1 MSVDLA
7 TKSLL
12 HDKLRFFITVSG
24 VAFAVTL
31 VFVQVG
37 LFLGLM
43 SNASLTIDQIDADL
57 WVTSRNT
64 PNVDFAH
71 TFPETYIKRVRSI
84 DGVERADNL
93 IVWFMNVNL
102 PTGAV
107 EGTEVYALEDF
118 EAWNFPRGVVWA
130 SGLPAG
136 GGPKRSPEPHTTP
149 LADLRRGPYMVLDDS
164 AKKRWGEFAVGDYR
178 EVLGRRLKIIGRTID
193 AKSFTTTPL
202 TFMDYR
208 LAQSLNESDLRG
220 NTTYILVKLANG
232 ADAEAVRKEIQRRL
246 PYNDVFTKDEWAKRS
261 RAYWIDST
269 GLGLNMY
276 ITVFLGCLVGIV
288 VVAQTLYTS
297 TMEHI
302 REFGTVKAIGGGNG
316 EIYKILGKQATIAAI
331 AGFALG
337 ALQAFALRP
346 VMRKIDLKLIIPTEL
361 YVIVLIG
368 AIALCLS
375 AAVIS
380 FRKVASIDP
389 ALVFRA

>member
-1 MSVDLA
+1 MVDLA

-57 WVTSRNT
+57 WVTSHNT

-71 TFPETYIKRVRSI
+71 AFPETYIKRVRSI
-84 DGVERADNL
+84 EGVQRADNL
-93 IVWFMNVNL
+93 IVWFMNANL

-107 EGTEVYALEDF
+107 EGTEVYALENF
-118 EAWNFPRGVVWA
+118 ESWNFPQGVV
-130 SGLPAG
+130 AG
-136 GGPKRSPEPHTTP
+136 NV
-149 LADLRRGPYMVLDDS
+149 ADLRRGPYMMLDDS
-164 AKKRWGEFAVGDYR
+164 AKKRWGAFEVGEYR
-178 EVLGRRLKIIGRTID
+178 EVLGRRLKIIGRTVD

-220 NTTYILVKLANG
+220 NTTYILVKLAPG
-232 ADAEAVRKEIQRRL
+232 ADANAVRKEIQRRL
-246 PYNDVFTKDEWAKRS
+246 PYNDVFTRSEWAQRS
-261 RAYWIDST
+261 RSYWIEST

-302 REFGTVKAIGGGNG
+302 REFGTVKAIGGGNS
-316 EIYKILGKQATIAAI
+316 EIYKILGKQATIAAV

-346 VMRKIDLKLIIPTEL
+346 VMAKIDLKLIIPTEL
-361 YVIVLIG
+361 YIAVLIG
-368 AIALCLS
+368 AVALCLS
-375 AAVIS
+375 AAIIS
-380 FRKVASIDP
+380 FRKVATIDP
-389 ALVFRA
+389 ALVFRT

>member
-12 HDKLRFFITVSG
+12 HDKLRFLITVSG

-57 WVTSRNT
+57 WVTSHNT

-71 TFPETYIKRVRSI
+71 AFPETYIKRVRSVP
-84 DGVERADNL
+84 GVERADNL
-93 IVWFMNVNL
+93 IVWFMNANL
-102 PTGAV
+102 PNGAV

-118 EAWNFPRGVVWA
+118 TRWNFPRGVVE
-130 SGLPAG
+130 GNV
-136 GGPKRSPEPHTTP
+136 
-149 LADLRRGPYMVLDDS
+149 ADLRRGPYMVLDDS
-164 AKKRWGEFAVGDYR
+164 AKKRWGAFGVGEYR
-178 EVLGRRLKIIGRTID
+178 EVLGRRLKIIGRTVD

-202 TFMDYR
+202 TFMDFR
-208 LAQSLNESDLRG
+208 LAQSLNEGDLRG
-220 NTTYILVKLANG
+220 QTTYILVKLAPG
-232 ADAEAVRKEIQRRL
+232 ADIDAVRAEIARRL
-246 PYNDVFTKDEWAKRS
+246 PFNDVYTRDEWARRS
-261 RAYWIDST
+261 RSYWIDST

-316 EIYKILGKQATIAAI
+316 DIYRILGKQATIAAV

-346 VMRKIDLKLIIPTEL
+346 VMAKIDLKLIIPTPL
-361 YVIVLIG
+361 YVAVLVG
-368 AIALCLS
+368 AIALCLGS
-375 AAVIS
+375 ALIS

-389 ALVFRA
+389 ALVFRT

>member
-1 MSVDLA
+1 MAVDLA

-12 HDKLRFFITVSG
+12 HDRLRFMITVIG

-43 SNASLTIDQIDADL
+43 DNASLTIEQIDADL
-57 WVTSRNT
+57 WVTSHNT

-71 TFPETYIKRVRSI
+71 AFPETYVKRVRSVPGI
-84 DGVERADNL
+84 ARADNL

-102 PTGAV
+102 PNGAV

-118 EAWNFPRGVVWA
+118 GAWNFPHGVIEGDL
-130 SGLPAG
+130 S
-136 GGPKRSPEPHTTP
+136 
-149 LADLRRGPYMVLDDS
+149 DLRRGPYMVLDDS
-164 AKKRWGEFAVGDYR
+164 AKKRWGGFTVNDYR

-202 TFMDYR
+202 TFMDLR

-220 NTTYILVKLANG
+220 NTTYILVKLAPGAN
-232 ADAEAVRKEIQRRL
+232 ADAVRAEIQRRL
-246 PYNDVFTKDEWAKRS
+246 PYNDIYTKAEWAKRS
-261 RAYWIDST
+261 RSYWIDST

-302 REFGTVKAIGGGNG
+302 REFGTVKAIGGGNRD
-316 EIYKILGKQATIAAI
+316 IYAILGKQAAIAAV

-346 VMRKIDLKLIIPTEL
+346 VMAKIDLKLIIPTEL
-361 YVIVLIG
+361 YVLVLIG
-368 AIALCLS
+368 AIVLCLS
-375 AAVIS
+375 AAMIS

-389 ALVFRA
+389 ALVFRT

>member
-1 MSVDLA
+1 MAVDLA
-7 TKSLL
+7 VKSLL

-57 WVTSRNT
+57 WVTSHNT

-84 DGVERADNL
+84 DGVQRADNL

-107 EGTEVYALEDF
+107 EGTEVYALENFAD
-118 EAWNFPRGVVWA
+118 WNFPQGVA
-130 SGLPAG
+130 EGNLG
-136 GGPKRSPEPHTTP
+136 
-149 LADLRRGPYMVLDDS
+149 DLRRGPYMMLDDS
-164 AKKRWGEFAVGDYR
+164 AKKRWGAFDVGDYR

-220 NTTYILVKLANG
+220 NTTYILVKLAPG
-232 ADAEAVRKEIQRRL
+232 ANAAAVRAEIQRRL
-246 PYNDVFTKDEWAKRS
+246 PYNDIFTKDEWAKRS
-261 RAYWIDST
+261 RSYWIDST

-316 EIYKILGKQATIAAI
+316 EIYRILGKQATIAAI

-337 ALQAFALRP
+337 ALQAFALAP
-346 VMRKIDLKLIIPTEL
+346 LMKNIDLKLIIPTEL
-361 YVIVLIG
+361 YIAVLFG

-389 ALVFRA
+389 ALVFRT

>member
-1 MSVDLA
+1 MAVDLA

-12 HDKLRFFITVSG
+12 HDKLRFAITVVG

-43 SNASLTIDQIDADL
+43 SNASLTIEQIDADL
-57 WVTSRNT
+57 WVTSHNT

-71 TFPETYIKRVRSI
+71 AFPETHVKRVRSI
-84 DGVERADNL
+84 ADVERADNL

-102 PTGAV
+102 PNGAI

-118 EAWNFPRGVVWA
+118 NRWSFPQGVVEGDL
-130 SGLPAG
+130 S
-136 GGPKRSPEPHTTP
+136 
-149 LADLRRGPYMVLDDS
+149 DLRRGPYMVLDDS
-164 AKKRWGEFAVGDYR
+164 AKKRWGAFGVNDYR
-178 EVLGRRLKIIGRTID
+178 EVLGRRLKIIGRTVD

-202 TFMDYR
+202 TFMDFR

-220 NTTYILVKLANG
+220 NTTYILVKLAPG
-232 ADAEAVRKEIQRRL
+232 ADVEAVRAEIQRRL
-246 PYNDVFTKDEWAKRS
+246 PFNDVYTKSEWAKRS
-261 RAYWIDST
+261 RSYWIDST

-316 EIYKILGKQATIAAI
+316 DIYLILGKQATIAAI

-346 VMRKIDLKLIIPTEL
+346 VMSTIDLKLIIPTQL
-361 YVIVLIG
+361 YVIVFAG

-375 AAVIS
+375 AAMIS

-389 ALVFRA
+389 ALVFRT

>member
-37 LFLGLM
+37 LFIGLM
-43 SNASLTIDQIDADL
+43 SNASLTIENIDADL
-57 WVTSRNT
+57 WVTSHNT

-71 TFPETYIKRVRSI
+71 TFPETHVKRVRSV
-84 DGVERADNL
+84 DGVVRADNL
-93 IVWFMNVNL
+93 IVWFMQVNL
-102 PTGAV
+102 PTGAI

-118 EAWNFPRGVVWA
+118 RSWSFPP
-130 SGLPAG
+130 GLAEG
-136 GGPKRSPEPHTTP
+136 NVD
-149 LADLRRGPYMVLDDS
+149 DLRRGPYIMLDDS
-164 AKKRWGEFAVGDYR
+164 ARKRWGAFGVGDYR
-178 EVLGRRLKIIGRTID
+178 EIFGRRLKIIGRTVD

-208 LAQSLNESDLRG
+208 LAQSLNQDTLRG
-220 NTTYILVKLANG
+220 NTTYVLVKLAPG
-232 ADAEAVRKEIQRRL
+232 ADVEKVRAEIQRRL
-246 PYNDVFTKDEWAKRS
+246 PFNDVFTKAEWAARS
-261 RAYWIDST
+261 QNYWIEST

-302 REFGTVKAIGGGNG
+302 KEFGTVKAIGGGNVD
-316 EIYKILGKQATIAAI
+316 IYMILGKQATIAAV

-337 ALQAFALRP
+337 ALQAFAIRP
-346 VMRKIDLKLIIPTEL
+346 LMSKIDLKLIIPNTL
-361 YVIVLIG
+361 FLAVFAG
-368 AIALCLS
+368 AILLCLS
-375 AAVIS
+375 AAMIS

-389 ALVFRA
+389 ALVFRS

>member
-1 MSVDLA
+1 MVDLA

-43 SNASLTIDQIDADL
+43 DNASLTIEHLDADL
-57 WVTSRNT
+57 WVTSHNT
-64 PNVDFAH
+64 ANIDFAH
-71 TFPETYIKRVRSI
+71 AFPETYVKRVRSI
-84 DGVERADNL
+84 PGVDRADNL
-93 IVWFMNVNL
+93 IVWFMNVAL
-102 PTGAV
+102 PNGAV

-118 EAWNFPRGVVWA
+118 QRWQFPWKMAEGNR
-130 SGLPAG
+130 
-136 GGPKRSPEPHTTP
+136 E
-149 LADLRRGPYMVLDDS
+149 DLRRGNYCIVDAS
-164 AKKRWGEFAVGDYR
+164 AQKRWGAFRVGEYR
-178 EVLGRRLKIIGRTID
+178 EILGRRLKIIGRAQD

-208 LAQSLNESDLRG
+208 LAQSLNPSELRG
-220 NTTYILVKLANG
+220 RTTYILIKLAPG
-232 ADAEAVRKEIQRRL
+232 ADRARVAAEIRQRL
-246 PYNDVFTKDEWAKRS
+246 PYNDVFTGEEWAKRS
-261 RAYWIDST
+261 RNYWIVST

-316 EIYKILGKQATIAAI
+316 DIYAILGKQAGIAAVV
-331 AGFALG
+331 GFGLG
-337 ALQAFALRP
+337 A
-346 VMRKIDLKLIIPTEL
+346 VMAYAMQPLIHKIDLKLVIPASL
-361 YVIVLIG
+361 SVAVFIG
-368 AIALCLS
+368 AVLLCL
-375 AAVIS
+375 AAAMIS

-389 ALVFRA
+389 ALVFRG